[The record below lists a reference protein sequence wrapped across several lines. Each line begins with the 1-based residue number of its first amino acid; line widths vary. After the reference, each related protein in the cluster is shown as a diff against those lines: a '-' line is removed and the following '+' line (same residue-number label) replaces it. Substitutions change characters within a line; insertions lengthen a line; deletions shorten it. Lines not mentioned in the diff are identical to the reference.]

1 MFFAAYVR
9 RELGRRTRQAILVAL
24 GLALGV
30 GLVVT
35 VAAAS
40 AGVSKAESG
49 VLSGLYGIGTDLTVT
64 GNASAGH
71 LSCVHLP
78 GGLKQC
84 WAGGDPPLSKSE
96 LTLQTSPGGGSQ
108 ICDDAHCVNAA
119 GHTFDI
125 LFPPLLNTVSTPTVA
140 AVARLHDVGSASGVL
155 TLVDQ
160 WTAYPARSGGSLE
173 SGTYSV
179 DGVDTEPAPVGPL
192 AGATVSS
199 GRFFTAADSNA
210 DVALVDSGYAAS
222 RGLSVG
228 STITIRQVRF
238 TVIGIVSPPQ
248 GTSPPDVYIP
258 LARAQAIGSQDK
270 DGAGSLAGQVNL
282 IYVGA
287 ASAADVPAV
296 QTEIA
301 RLLPGDIVTAP
312 ANLASQL
319 TGSLSSAAKLTSDLG
334 RWVSVLAVIA
344 AFAVACLLTL
354 AAVGR
359 RSAEFGTLKALGWRT
374 RRIVAQVLGE
384 SLATGFAG
392 GAAGVGL
399 GFAGAAIIAAV
410 APRVSGTDSSAIGS
424 MQQVIQNGSTAP
436 VTWRA
441 VTVPLSPS
449 VSIEVIVLAVVLAMA
464 GGLAA
469 GALGAWRV
477 ARLRPA
483 DALTLVT

>member
-1 MFFAAYVR
+1 V
-9 RELGRRTRQAILVAL
+9 LG
-24 GLALGV
+24 
-30 GLVVT
+30 
-35 VAAAS
+35 
-40 AGVSKAESG
+40 
-49 VLSGLYGIGTDLTVT
+49 GLYGVGTDLTVT

-71 LSCVHLP
+71 MSCVHLP
-78 GGLKQC
+78 GGLKRC
-84 WAGGDPPLSKSE
+84 WAGGVAPLSKSE
-96 LTLQTSPGGGSQ
+96 LTLQTTRGGGLQ
-108 ICDDAHCVNAA
+108 ICDNARCVTAA

-125 LFPPLLNTVSTPTVA
+125 LFPPLFNIVSTSTVA
-140 AVARLHDVGSASGVL
+140 AVARLPDVASVSAVL

-160 WTAYPARSGGSLE
+160 WTAYPAKSGGSLQ

-179 DGVDTEPAPVGPL
+179 DGVNTEHTPVGPL
-192 AGATVSS
+192 AAATIMS
-199 GRFFTAADSNA
+199 GRFFTSADSNA
-210 DVALVDSGYAAS
+210 DVALLDSGYAAS
-222 RGLSVG
+222 NGLRVG

-238 TVIGIVSPPQ
+238 AVIGIVSPPE
-248 GTSPPDVYIP
+248 GTAPPDVYIP

-270 DGAGSLAGQVNL
+270 DGAGSLAGEVNL
-282 IYVGA
+282 IYVAA

-296 QTEIA
+296 QSEIA
-301 RLLPGDIVTAP
+301 RRLPGDIVTAP
-312 ANLASQL
+312 DNLASQV

-334 RWVSVLAVIA
+334 RWVSVLVLIA
-344 AFAVACLLTL
+344 AFAMACLLTL

-359 RSAEFGTLKALGWRT
+359 RSAEFAALKALGWRT

-384 SLATGFAG
+384 SLVTGVVG

-410 APRVSGTDSSAIGS
+410 APTLSGTDSSAIGS

-436 VTWRA
+436 VVWRA

-449 VSIEVIVLAVVLAMA
+449 VSIGVIVLAVALAMA
-464 GGLAA
+464 GGLLA

-483 DALTLVT
+483 DALRLVA